1 MNRCRFRLGRPAAPV
16 LAVLLFIG
24 VHGGAQ
30 TDVAPPDVPA
40 AAPAVMLPRM
50 EKSLVMI
57 RSVSQAIDPATPWKN
72 RSMSQGIGT
81 GFIIEGHRILT
92 NAHNVSDVKYVEVK
106 KQDQAQRWPA
116 IVMYVA
122 HDCDLAML
130 TVLDKAFFEG
140 TLPLE
145 LGELPENH
153 STVQTYGFPVG
164 GRQISVTEGVVSRVE
179 HDVYSHTQADS
190 HLVVQTDA
198 AINPGNSGGPVMQD
212 GKVVGVAILHEH
224 GR

>member
-1 MNRCRFRLGRPAAPV
+1 V
-16 LAVLLFIG
+16 LAVLLFIS

-30 TDVAPPDVPA
+30 TDVMPPDVPA

-57 RSVSQAIDPATPWKN
+57 RSVSQAVDPATPWKD

-179 HDVYSHTQADS
+179 TTCIPTRRPIPTWSSRPTRPSIPATAADPS
-190 HLVVQTDA
+190 CRTA
-198 AINPGNSGGPVMQD
+198 RSSASRSR
-212 GKVVGVAILHEH
+212 A
-224 GR
+224 